1 MPGLTDSIMLNGVPL
16 RISCDMGLVVVLDSY
31 TIRMCPTELA
41 DLLNEVTTLPD
52 HLKRSLPPDARTVGL
67 GK

>member
-41 DLLNEVTTLPD
+41 DLLNEVTTLPG
-52 HLKRSLPPDARTVGL
+52 PAPDIIDR
-67 GK
+67 

>member
-16 RISCDMGLVVVLDSY
+16 RISCDMDLVVVLDSY
-31 TIRMCPTELA
+31 TIRMCP
-41 DLLNEVTTLPD
+41 DLLNEVTTLPG
-52 HLKRSLPPDARTVGL
+52 HLKRGLPPDARTVGL